1 MQVCLNDEDRHAHS
15 ETNLYIFT
23 MNFAYTTSTIK
34 LSILIFAYVTAQ
46 AYSIYSLVP
55 RTTSHKTKANKK
67 GGELGCLQSILNF
80 VVTSKIYKFYRKFR
94 NPFIPIGLQ
103 IFETTSQMVA
113 FVDYAWTVPTR

>member
-1 MQVCLNDEDRHAHS
+1 MIRND
-15 ETNLYIFT
+15 T
-23 MNFAYTTSTIK
+23 MYSLTINSACTHHTIK

-67 GGELGCLQSILNF
+67 GGELGCRQSINSILHF
-80 VVTSKIYKFYRKFR
+80 IVTSKIYKLYKMYR

-103 IFETTSQMVA
+103 IFETISQMMA
-113 FVDYAWTVPTR
+113 FVEYAWAVPTR